1 MSPLPKEHPVRLK
14 KLGTYLLLAFVAYL
28 LFTQPAK
35 AAGYVRTGIAGVASG
50 VESMTA
56 FFDTVAR

>member
-1 MSPLPKEHPVRLK
+1 VPDLEEFPVRFK

-35 AAGYVRTGIAGVASG
+35 AAAYVRTGIAGVTTG
-50 VESMTA
+50 VQSMTA
-56 FFDTVAR
+56 FCDTVAR

>member
-1 MSPLPKEHPVRLK
+1 VRLK
-14 KLGTYLLLAFVAYL
+14 KIGLYLLLAFVAYL

-35 AAGYVRTGIAGVASG
+35 AASYVRTGIAGVASG
-50 VESMTA
+50 VQSLTA